1 MTQVLFV
8 SPGQSNVIAS
18 GPQYGVK
25 YTLTAPDGARCVFN
39 DPEDT
44 DFVGWL
50 TDLTGLDS
58 PDLREAADDLVG
70 DDGGVHGDFFYGRRP
85 IVISGQIESRPD
97 NISRN
102 VRMTTLQRASNVTR
116 TDAVL
121 RWAPEG
127 GVEQTISVRRQQP
140 LRITGGY
147 NKQFQLA
154 LVAADPRIYSAAVNE
169 AIIAPNT
176 HSDLINHGTMRTP
189 PSVTLFGPATAIE
202 VHNHATGAFV
212 VFATGFTVSAG
223 QTLTIDFRNRTVFL
237 NGTTNKYDQVTF
249 GTTTWWEMA
258 PGVSNIGWHATG
270 TTGASSMAIQ
280 WQDAWV

>member
-1 MTQVLFV
+1 MTSIIFV
-8 SPGQSNVIAS
+8 APGQSNIVPS

-25 YTLTAPDGARCVFN
+25 YTLTAPNGARCVFN
-39 DPEDT
+39 DPEDA

-50 TDLTGLDS
+50 TDMTGMDS

-85 IVISGQIESRPD
+85 IVMSGQIESRPD

-102 VRMTTLQRASNVTR
+102 VRMTRLQRASNVTR
-116 TDAVL
+116 QDAVL
-121 RWAPEG
+121 RWSPEG

-140 LRITGGY
+140 LRITGAY

-154 LVAADPRIYSAAVNE
+154 LVAADPRIYSAAISE
-169 AIIAPNT
+169 ARLNPNVLT
-176 HSDLINHGTMRTP
+176 SVDNNGTMRTP
-189 PSVTLFGPATAIE
+189 PSVTIFGPATAIE
-202 VHNHATGAFV
+202 VHNHTNGEFV
-212 VFATGFTVSAG
+212 VFAPTFALTAG

-249 GTTTWWEMA
+249 GSTTWWELD
-258 PGVSNIGWHATG
+258 PGTSNIEWHATG
-270 TTGASSMAIQ
+270 TTGASVMVVQ